1 MSTSRRRTPTPGRGR
16 ATHSHIADSDDKVER
31 RLDELY
37 RGAPEDFTAGRN
49 ELAAELKAAGEA
61 EVAADVKRQKRPTQA
76 ASVVNRLSLDHSDE
90 TQALLDAAERL
101 RDVHSQLGT
110 AGSGERLREAA
121 RLERQALERLMEIAR
136 EMDPRP
142 SAATLDRVGE
152 TLQAAGSDEEV
163 ARLVRTGRLDRERR
177 AAGLPGEATPTRS
190 RAATKPAKDRSQELK
205 EARAAL
211 KELRPSRDAHTDGP
225 GEGSAEAC
233 GRRVQAGGGAGGRHR
248 DRGRARLDRRRDRRP
263 GATASASGGLARSVR
278 RAADEVPEAA
288 VGGVDVEDA
297 GPAVVDVA
305 ERVRQPGRDR
315 RERPG
320 TAGMD

>member
-1 MSTSRRRTPTPGRGR
+1 MSEFSVRPSRRRTPTPGRGR

-76 ASVVNRLSLDHSDE
+76 ASVVNRLSLGHSDE

-211 KELRPSRDAHTDGP
+211 KEL
-225 GEGSAEAC
+225 
-233 GRRVQAGGGAGGRHR
+233 GRRETRTRTAQEKALQK
-248 DRGRARLDRRRDRRP
+248 RADAESKLEE
-263 GATASASGGLARSVR
+263 AR
-278 RAADEVPEAA
+278 
-288 VGGVDVEDA
+288 
-297 GPAVVDVA
+297 AVVTETEGELASIEGEIAD
-305 ERVRQPGRDR
+305 
-315 RERPG
+315 RERQLRRLEG
-320 TAGMD
+320 